1 MSKVTSILCAH
12 YDGID
17 RPPVYLAFVAGSD
30 GGETVNVID
39 RATFDRLWK
48 TGQPEADY
56 TEPNYMALGLE
67 QDRPIEWDDVMSESR
82 GL

>member
-39 RATFDRLWK
+39 RDAFIRLWK
-48 TGQPEADY
+48 AGQTEADY
-56 TEPNYMALGLE
+56 TDENYMAF
-67 QDRPIEWDDVMSESR
+67 DPDHPIEWDDVMSESR